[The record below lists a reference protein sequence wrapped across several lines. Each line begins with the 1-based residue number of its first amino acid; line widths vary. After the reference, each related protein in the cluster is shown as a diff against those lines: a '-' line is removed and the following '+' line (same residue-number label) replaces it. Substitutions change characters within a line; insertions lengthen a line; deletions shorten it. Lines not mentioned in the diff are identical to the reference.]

1 MMKRRRSD
9 VSELRMMTFPEA
21 EVPVELRGQ
30 MLALQDQAW
39 PAVETI
45 GGPWHDPALAPVSA
59 LLVRDDGK
67 VLAALDVLSK
77 EVEHAGDRWS
87 ASGLAAVVTDE
98 AERGHGYGGRLV
110 AEARRSIAASCVDI
124 GLFTCDAPLLGF
136 YERAGWEH
144 LPGTVLIGGT
154 PDDPFPSDGDGFDK
168 ATLGGFFSGRAQAQ
182 REAFFGVRI
191 ELYPGSIDRLW

>member
-1 MMKRRRSD
+1 M
-9 VSELRMMTFPEA
+9 SELRILTFPEA
-21 EVPVELRGQ
+21 EVPSELRRQ

-39 PAVETI
+39 PAVEITE
-45 GGPWHDPALAPVSA
+45 GPWHDPALAPVST

-77 EVEHAGDRWS
+77 EIEHAGEQWS
-87 ASGLAAVVTDE
+87 ASGLAAVVTDQ

-110 AEARRSIAASCVDI
+110 SEARGSIGASGVDI
-124 GLFTCDAPLLGF
+124 GLFTCDAPLLAF

-154 PDDPFPSDGDGFDK
+154 REEPFPSDGDDFDK
-168 ATLGGFFSGRAQAQ
+168 VTLGGFFSGRAQA
-182 REAFFGVRI
+182 RRAAFLGARI

>member
-1 MMKRRRSD
+1 
-9 VSELRMMTFPEA
+9 MMTFPEA

-30 MLALQDQAW
+30 MLALQDQEW
-39 PAVETI
+39 PAVETT

-59 LLVRDDGK
+59 LLVRHDGK

-77 EVEHAGDRWS
+77 EVEHAGERWS
-87 ASGLAAVVTDE
+87 ASGLAAVVTDQV
-98 AERGHGYGGRLV
+98 ERGHGYGGRLV
-110 AEARRSIAASCVDI
+110 AEARRSIAASGVDI

-168 ATLGGFFSGRAQAQ
+168 ATLGGFFSGRAQAR
-182 REAFFGVRI
+182 REAFLGVRI